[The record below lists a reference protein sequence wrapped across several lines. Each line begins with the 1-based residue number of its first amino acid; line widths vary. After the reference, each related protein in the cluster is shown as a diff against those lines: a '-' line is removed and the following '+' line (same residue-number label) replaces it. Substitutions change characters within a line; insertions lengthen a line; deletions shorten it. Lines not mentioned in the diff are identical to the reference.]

1 MSAIDLLHTAD
12 TQSWMRDSLCAQAG
26 PGFADEFLFPSRT
39 DGNCSPKA
47 VAMCRACPVRREC
60 LQWAIDTNQ
69 QFGVWGGLTPNQR
82 RKRRAA

>member
-12 TQSWMRDSLCAQAG
+12 TQAWMRDSLCAQAG
-26 PGFADEFLFPSRT
+26 PGFADEFLFPEEGHYLPR
-39 DGNCSPKA
+39 A
-47 VAMCRACPVRREC
+47 IAICRACPVRREC

-69 QFGVWGGLTPNQR
+69 KFGVWGGLTPNQR